1 MPQLSLET
9 FVSQYFWLIVTLF
22 TLYFIMVTKLL
33 PLISEAFKVRSNL
46 ETKVANVQKNIVKD
60 SLLIKD
66 IASLQFVPTLSSTSY
81 YSPFANNFLAWSNKA
96 AI

>member
-22 TLYFIMVTKLL
+22 ALYFIMVTKLL
-33 PLISEAFKVRSNL
+33 PLISECFKARSNL

-66 IASLQFVPTLSSTSY
+66 IASLQFNPTLHSTSY
-81 YSPFANNFLAWSNKA
+81 YNTFSNNFLTWSNKLS
-96 AI
+96 I